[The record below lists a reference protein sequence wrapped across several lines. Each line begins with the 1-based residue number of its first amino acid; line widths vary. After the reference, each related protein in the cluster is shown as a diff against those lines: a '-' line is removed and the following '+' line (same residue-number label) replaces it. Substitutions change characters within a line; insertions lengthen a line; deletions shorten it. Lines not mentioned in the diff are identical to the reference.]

1 MNTPYV
7 KKYDKDGTLL
17 NPIVGRYESKTYLGT
32 KKVVDPIT
40 KVTTYVP
47 QYAPNRRER
56 RAIEKDIRKQN
67 KKPRANVA

>member
-7 KKYDKDGTLL
+7 KKYDENGKLL
-17 NPIVGRYESKTYLGT
+17 NPIDGRYESKTYLGT

-40 KVTTYVP
+40 KVTRFVP

-56 RAIEKDIRKQN
+56 RAIEKDMKKQN